1 MHSDERYQWT
11 GPGPAL
17 SAMISSAPA
26 QKAIEA
32 QGNQP
37 LLMLSGP
44 MKKNEH
50 DLSASNTISEVFQ
63 CSNQVYKLTQIHRA
77 MWILAQPNVSR
88 AAERSKIV
96 ICVMLLLSY
105 TELYY
110 STFKVLF
117 VICL

>member
-1 MHSDERYQWT
+1 MHSDELYQWTGT

-17 SAMISSAPA
+17 SAMISR
-26 QKAIEA
+26 A

-63 CSNQVYKLTQIHRA
+63 CSNQVYKLTQIHGA

-88 AAERSKIV
+88 AVERSKIV
-96 ICVMLLLSY
+96 TCVMLLLSY
-105 TELYY
+105 TELYC

>member
-1 MHSDERYQWT
+1 MHSDELYQWT

-17 SAMISSAPA
+17 SAMISR
-26 QKAIEA
+26 A

-37 LLMLSGP
+37 LLMCP

-63 CSNQVYKLTQIHRA
+63 CSNQVYKLTQIHGA

-88 AAERSKIV
+88 AVERSKIV
-96 ICVMLLLSY
+96 TCVMLLLSY
-105 TELYY
+105 TELYC